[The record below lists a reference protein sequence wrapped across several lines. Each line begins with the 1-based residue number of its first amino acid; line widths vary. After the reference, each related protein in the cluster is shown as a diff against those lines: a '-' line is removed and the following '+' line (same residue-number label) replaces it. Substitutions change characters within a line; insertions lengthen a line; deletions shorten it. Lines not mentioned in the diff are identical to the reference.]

1 MEDLPKI
8 SILTPTY
15 DRKKFLPIM
24 IHNIKNQSY
33 PKHLIEWVILDSYS
47 FTGKEAPSLF
57 RNDNEKSLLS
67 SLLGV
72 EISYTYAHKMMSIG
86 EKRNWLVKN
95 AKYDHLINMDSD
107 DLYFDDYIKYSV
119 DFLKKGK
126 YSLIGSPEMLF
137 IFPNHEYKMS
147 YIRCVENRQIHEA
160 SMLFSRK
167 HFRKMNGFNTRGNG
181 EGTKMVDGCQK
192 KDFGKSDI
200 RQQMVCICH
209 DDNTCEKSR
218 FLEDQFIIDAN
229 LSGDVIELM
238 KKIFSSSA
246 SPTIQDLFLDV

>member
-1 MEDLPKI
+1 MELPKI

-24 IHNIKNQSY
+24 IHNIKNQIY
-33 PKHLIEWVILDSYS
+33 PRNKLEWVILDSYS
-47 FTGKEAPSLF
+47 YTGKEARPLF
-57 RNDNEKSLLS
+57 DSDNEVSLLS
-67 SLLGV
+67 SLLGI
-72 EISYTYAHKMMSIG
+72 EIKYTYLHKTMSIG

-95 AKYDHLINMDSD
+95 AKYDHLINFDSD
-107 DLYFDDYIKYSV
+107 DLYFPNHIQYSL

-192 KDFGKSDI
+192 KDFGKSDV

-209 DDNTCEKSR
+209 DNNTCDKSR
-218 FLEDQFIIDAN
+218 FLEDNFIIDAN
-229 LSGDVIELM
+229 LSGDVIGLM
-238 KKIFSSSA
+238 KNIFSSSA
-246 SPTIQDLFLDV
+246 SPDISSLFLDD